1 VNAFFRTVYF
11 ILSLFFSVPIVF
23 DNPVEYIFG
32 IIVSNAFCNMI
43 DWTLYIISYKIT
55 GCITTPMDRYENRS
69 ATHWKI
75 RSAFLILVILIG
87 LTGIYAALLKPI
99 THVLYIS
106 TKNFWN
112 SQMQKLID
120 ALIPVS

>member
-1 VNAFFRTVYF
+1 
-11 ILSLFFSVPIVF
+11 
-23 DNPVEYIFG
+23 
-32 IIVSNAFCNMI
+32 MI